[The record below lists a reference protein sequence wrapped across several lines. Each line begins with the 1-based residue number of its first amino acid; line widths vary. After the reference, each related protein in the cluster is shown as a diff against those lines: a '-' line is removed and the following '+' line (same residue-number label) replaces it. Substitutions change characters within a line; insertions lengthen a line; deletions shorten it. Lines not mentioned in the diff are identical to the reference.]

1 MREAGSTTLR
11 KAMTDSDA
19 WIACRLAYVE
29 VMRALGRSH
38 LPGGSPARRFHSEW
52 PAFTVVELD
61 QALAEA
67 AARLAVEEGL
77 RSLDAIHLAAAAAV
91 ADADSVVATWD
102 ARLHTAAH
110 RRGLEVMPARIG

>member
-1 MREAGSTTLR
+1 
-11 KAMTDSDA
+11 MTESDV

-29 VMRALGRSH
+29 VIRALGRSH

-52 PAFTVVELD
+52 PAFAVVELD
-61 QALAEA
+61 QTLAEA
-67 AARLAVEEGL
+67 AARLAIEEGL

-91 ADADSVVATWD
+91 ADADSVLATWD